1 MTTEATDIRFAV
13 DTEEMPLS
21 YPEWRGQVAR
31 RLVVEVPGQH
41 LLVSLVLPIETA
53 REWAGE
59 LFAGVASAYREATGD
74 AHAMSD
80 EEGRRLPPCR
90 LRPSPWHPRQ
100 RRGVLT
106 GTGALR
112 GRLRRPRALAQHREA
127 SGCHRHC
134 TAGEL
139 PDRPHPC
146 LRRPTD
152 HRDRDG
158 AEPRRER
165 PTTSNARGV

>member
-80 EEGRRLPPCR
+80 EEVAGFPRAGYDPPPGIHVSGEEC
-90 LRPSPWHPRQ
+90 SPARV
-100 RRGVLT
+100 RFEVAFDVLGLSLST
-106 GTGALR
+106 
-112 GRLRRPRALAQHREA
+112 GRLRAAIVTALQENFQ
-127 SGCHRHC
+127 
-134 TAGEL
+134 
-139 PDRPHPC
+139 
-146 LRRPTD
+146 TD
-152 HRDRDG
+152 HIRVSDG
-158 AEPRRER
+158 QPITGIVTGLNLAANGPPPRMPE
-165 PTTSNARGV
+165 V